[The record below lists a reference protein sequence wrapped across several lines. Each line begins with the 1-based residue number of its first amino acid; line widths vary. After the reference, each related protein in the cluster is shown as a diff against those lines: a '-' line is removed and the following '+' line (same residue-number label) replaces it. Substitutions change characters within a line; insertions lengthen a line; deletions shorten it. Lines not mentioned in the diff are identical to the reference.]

1 MKTGYATVLVLL
13 LAGCISSG
21 GPQDNST
28 GSVPTTAPCP
38 LEPPQSND
46 MSSLRVTVGVDP
58 GHEHGADG
66 MAPFSEG
73 TVRVDWWRNG
83 VLEEKAL
90 EPEGCAVFVLSKDQV
105 PVQVYVSVPDE
116 VSPNCSWS
124 RAQRIDGLDTTDEV
138 VIELLK
144 GCY

>member
-1 MKTGYATVLVLL
+1 MESGYATVLVLL
-13 LAGCISSG
+13 LAGGIGSVGS
-21 GPQDNST
+21 QDNST
-28 GSVPTTAPCP
+28 RSVPTTAPCP
-38 LEPPQSND
+38 LEPPQSSD
-46 MSSLRVTVGVDP
+46 LSSLRVTVGVDSR
-58 GHEHGADG
+58 HEYGVDG

-73 TVRVDWWRNG
+73 TVRIDWWKNG

-116 VSPNCSWS
+116 ANPNCSWS
-124 RAQRIDGLDTTDEV
+124 RAQRIDGLDTTNEV